1 MDTLQFVSID
11 VWTIIFTWI
20 NLAILSAILRK
31 LLLKPVKN
39 ILDQRE
45 KEVGELYSSA
55 ETAKQEAENLREQYQ
70 AKMEEAGKEAAEL
83 IHHAEQTAQKKESA
97 ILSEAR
103 EKAGRMLR
111 DGQEAARLEQEKQ
124 RQKNREH
131 MADLA
136 VLAAE
141 RILHREL
148 NEKDYESL
156 VLKTIDELGDAS

>member
-1 MDTLQFVSID
+1 METQGFVSID
-11 VWTIIFTWI
+11 IWTIIFTWI
-20 NLAILSAILRK
+20 NLAILSLILKK

-70 AKMEEAGKEAAEL
+70 AKMAEAGKEAAEL
-83 IHHAEQTAQKKESA
+83 IHHAEQTAQKKETA

-124 RQKNREH
+124 RQKNREQ

>member
-1 MDTLQFVSID
+1 MDTQGFVSID
-11 VWTIIFTWI
+11 IWTIIFTWI
-20 NLAILSAILRK
+20 NLFILSAILRK

-45 KEVGELYSSA
+45 QEVGELYSSA
-55 ETAKQEAENLREQYQ
+55 ETAKKEAERYREQYQ
-70 AKMEEAGKEAAEL
+70 EKMAEAGKEAAEL
-83 IHHAEQTAQKKESA
+83 LHHAEQAAQKKESA

-124 RQKNREH
+124 KQKNREQ

-141 RILHREL
+141 QILHREL
-148 NEKDYESL
+148 NEKDYEAL

>member
-1 MDTLQFVSID
+1 MEPLGFVSID

-20 NLAILSAILRK
+20 NLFILSAILRK

-45 KEVGELYSSA
+45 QEVGELYSSA
-55 ETAKQEAENLREQYQ
+55 ETAKKEAERYREQYQ
-70 AKMEEAGKEAAEL
+70 EKMEEAGKEAAEL
-83 IHHAEQTAQKKESA
+83 LHQAEQTAQKKESA

-124 RQKNREH
+124 KHYLE
-131 MADLA
+131 
-136 VLAAE
+136 
-141 RILHREL
+141 
-148 NEKDYESL
+148 Y
-156 VLKTIDELGDAS
+156 

>member
-1 MDTLQFVSID
+1 MESLGFVSID

-20 NLAILSAILRK
+20 NLGILSVILKK

-45 KEVGELYSSA
+45 SEVEELYSSA
-55 ETAKQEAENLREQYQ
+55 ETAKQEAEDYREQYKT
-70 AKMEEAGKEAAEL
+70 KMAEAGKDAAEL
-83 IHHAEQTAQKKESA
+83 LHHAEQSALKKESA

-124 RQKNREH
+124 RRQNREQ

-141 RILHREL
+141 QILHREL
-148 NEKDYESL
+148 NEKDYEAL

>member
-1 MDTLQFVSID
+1 MEPLGFVSID

-20 NLAILSAILRK
+20 NLLILSAILRK

-45 KEVGELYSSA
+45 QEVEELYSSA
-55 ETAKQEAENLREQYQ
+55 ETAKQEAERYRDQYMT
-70 AKMEEAGKEAAEL
+70 KMAEAGKDAAEL
-83 IHHAEQTAQKKESA
+83 LHHAEQTAQKKESA

-124 RQKNREH
+124 RRKNREQ

-141 RILHREL
+141 QILHREL
-148 NEKDYESL
+148 NEKDYEAL

>member
-1 MDTLQFVSID
+1 MEPLGFVSID

-20 NLAILSAILRK
+20 NLFILSAILRK

-45 KEVGELYSSA
+45 QEVGELYSSA
-55 ETAKQEAENLREQYQ
+55 ETAKKEAERYREQYQ
-70 AKMEEAGKEAAEL
+70 EKMEEAGKEAAEL
-83 IHHAEQTAQKKESA
+83 LHQAEQTAQKKESA

-124 RQKNREH
+124 KQKNREQ

-141 RILHREL
+141 QILHREL
-148 NEKDYESL
+148 NEKDYEAL